1 MTPHIMRL
9 TLSAGQGLA
18 VDLTF
23 VDSQEI
29 PLPRKEVRLRGL
41 SVTPLADRRR
51 VRVDIHITPFLER
64 PNLEVVLVAPGGE
77 AVSKVSVV
85 ETDSANVS
93 LTMHLRSEP
102 QFGEYAVRG
111 ALSYEM
117 DPPQD
122 VQERRFLLPE
132 ADRGGTGEV
141 D

>member
-1 MTPHIMRL
+1 MRF
-9 TLSAGQGLA
+9 TLSAGQGHA

-29 PLPRKEVRLRGL
+29 PLPRNEVRLRGL
-41 SVTPLADRRR
+41 TVTPLADRRR
-51 VRVDIHITPFLER
+51 VRVDIRITPFLER

-85 ETDSANVS
+85 ETDSANLS
-93 LTMHLRSEP
+93 ITMHLRSEP
-102 QFGEYAVRG
+102 QPGEYAVRS

-122 VQERRFLLPE
+122 VQEHRFSLPKP
-132 ADRGGTGEV
+132 DLGGAGEV
-141 D
+141 G

>member
-1 MTPHIMRL
+1 MRF

-29 PLPRKEVRLRGL
+29 PLPRQDVRLRAL

-51 VRVDIHITPFLER
+51 IRVDISITPFLER

-85 ETDSANVS
+85 ETDSASIS

-102 QFGEYAVRG
+102 QPGEYSLRG
-111 ALSYEM
+111 ALSYET

-122 VQERRFLLPE
+122 VQERRFLLPGPDGDDARPASVE
-132 ADRGGTGEV
+132 AE
-141 D
+141 

>member
-1 MTPHIMRL
+1 MRF
-9 TLSAGQGLA
+9 THPPGWDIA

-23 VDSQEI
+23 VDSEGI
-29 PLPRKEVRLRGL
+29 PLPREDVRLREL

-51 VRVDIHITPFLER
+51 VRVEIRITPFLER

-77 AVSKVSVV
+77 TVSKVSVV
-85 ETDSANVS
+85 ETDSANLS

-102 QFGEYAVRG
+102 QAGEYAVRG

-132 ADRGGTGEV
+132 PVGDSGSETE
-141 D
+141 